1 MSATRATSIVNLL
14 LCFHSG
20 ELGAR
25 TPSEEDIHAQ
35 FRHGLSYT
43 TFKIG
48 QVSVSPVKSSG
59 TESQISVSVSVT
71 NTGNVT
77 GSEVVQVYIALPK
90 GHLTHPLAQLK
101 GFKKVHDIKAGAT
114 ETVDIVLDKYA
125 LSYWDDI
132 ISRWR
137 ADKGEY
143 KVMVGNSSQQKTQ
156 EVCFKLEKSF
166 EWSGL

>member
-1 MSATRATSIVNLL
+1 VSCEDEPRLRAIFIFCS
-14 LCFHSG
+14 
-20 ELGAR
+20 R
-25 TPSEEDIHAQ
+25 Y
-35 FRHGLSYT
+35 GLSYT
-43 TFKIG
+43 TFKVG

-77 GSEVVQVYIALPK
+77 GSEVVQVYIALPR

-114 ETVDIVLDKYA
+114 ETIDIVLDKYA

-132 ISRWR
+132 ISKWR

-143 KVMVGNSSQQKTQ
+143 KVMVGNSSQQKAQ
-156 EVCFKLEKSF
+156 EVCFKLEKAF